1 MGSAWAQR
9 RWQGDAAG
17 LKCLARHAGSPA
29 TKNVTLAADRDFHL
43 NEVIQIPDHAGPFQL
58 PLLARQTVFQFLAQQ
73 QRQERAKYMPAN
85 RLIALVKNWP
95 RIQQRFH
102 RAEDILD
109 HPQLFDIGRHLTRRE
124 IYVRRQYPLA
134 VVARFLLDFV
144 LVNGELL
151 DRKSRRLNSSH
162 LGISY

>member
-17 LKCLARHAGSPA
+17 LKRLARHAGSLA

-43 NEVIQIPDHAGPFQL
+43 NEVIQIPDHVGPFQL
-58 PLLARQTVFQFLAQQ
+58 PLLARQTLFQFLAQQ

-85 RLIALVKNWP
+85 RFVALVKNRP

-109 HPQLFDIGRHLTRRE
+109 HPQLLVLQRHLTRRE
-124 IYVRRQYPLA
+124 IHVRRQYPLA

-144 LVNGELL
+144 LVNGKWVLTTNM
-151 DRKSRRLNSSH
+151 D
-162 LGISY
+162 